1 MKVYLARHGQ
11 TAWSLAGRHT
21 GRNDIPLTPE
31 GEREAQK
38 LGVRLQPLT
47 FGAVLMSPLARAR
60 RTCEIA
66 GFGAAARTAPD
77 LMEWDYGD
85 YEGLRFAEIRARR
98 PDWHLFRD
106 GCPGGE
112 RPEDVIARVD
122 RVIAT
127 MKAAPADT
135 LIFAHGHLLRVLA
148 VRWIGIPLEAAGH
161 LSLSPASLSLLGR
174 DSNSEEPVIERWNDV
189 SHLTG

>member
-148 VRWIGIPLEAAGH
+148 VRWIGIRLEAAGH